1 VSDKLFGTRWFEVLH
16 KCWLLTIFNKKEEN
30 VMLDLMGK
38 RYWYFIISAII
49 IIIGIIVMAVW
60 GLPLSIDFKGGTL
73 LEIQFASGKTPEP
86 AQVYT
91 LYQSF
96 GISNVQAYASGGNTM
111 MIRSSVLTQDQQKSI
126 LSAIEKK
133 FNDKVTILTADT
145 VGPTVS
151 QQVTSRAFLAILL
164 SSLAL
169 VAFITYSFRGVQ
181 HAIRYGIC
189 TVIAL
194 IHDVLIILT
203 VVAIGGHLFG
213 WQVDTLYLTAL
224 LTVIAFSAQDTIVVF
239 DRLRE
244 NSAIYRRLNFEKL
257 TNHSVV
263 QTLTRS
269 INTQLMTVD
278 FMLLALA
285 MFGGITLREFAIA
298 LLIGM
303 VSGSYSSDFIA
314 APLLIVWEN
323 QEWKTWFHRSGEI
336 TAA

>member
-1 VSDKLFGTRWFEVLH
+1 
-16 KCWLLTIFNKKEEN
+16 
-30 VMLDLMGK
+30 MLNLMGK
-38 RYWYFIISAII
+38 RYGFFIFSLLVII
-49 IIIGIIVMAVW
+49 TGIIVMSIW

-73 LEIQFASGKTPEP
+73 LELQFASGKAPEP
-86 AQVYT
+86 AQIHT
-91 LYQSF
+91 LYQTF
-96 GISNVQAYASGGNTM
+96 GINDIQAFTSQGGVEI
-111 MIRSSVLTQDQQKSI
+111 IRSAALTTDQQDKIIAAMSK
-126 LSAIEKK
+126 E
-133 FNDKVTILTADT
+133 FNDKITIQSADT
-145 VGPTVS
+145 VGPSIS
-151 QQVTSRAFLAILL
+151 QEVTSRAFLAIIL

-169 VAFITYSFRGVQ
+169 VAFITFSFRGVQ
-181 HAIRYGIC
+181 HAFRYGVC

-194 IHDVLIILT
+194 VHDVLIILT

-244 NSAIYRRLNFEKL
+244 NSAIFRRVEFEKL

-285 MFGGITLREFAIA
+285 LFGGITLREFAIA

-303 VSGSYSSDFIA
+303 ISGSYSSDFIA

-323 QEWKTWFHRSGEI
+323 GEWKHWFRRSSQSTT
-336 TAA
+336 TA

>member
-1 VSDKLFGTRWFEVLH
+1 
-16 KCWLLTIFNKKEEN
+16 
-30 VMLDLMGK
+30 MLNIIGK
-38 RYWYFIISAII
+38 RYWYFTFSAIL

-73 LEIQFASGKTPEP
+73 LELQFSSGKVPEP
-86 AQVYT
+86 AEIYT

-96 GISNVQAYASGGNTM
+96 GISDIQAYSSGDNSM
-111 MIRSSVLTQDQQKSI
+111 IIRSSELTQEQQTKIISK
-126 LSAIEKK
+126 IESK
-133 FNDKVTILTADT
+133 FNDKIIILSADT
-145 VGPTVS
+145 VGPTVGRE
-151 QQVTSRAFLAILL
+151 VTSRAGLAILL

-169 VAFITYSFRGVQ
+169 VVFITYSFRGVQ
-181 HAIRYGIC
+181 HAFRYGVC
-189 TVIAL
+189 TVVAL

-244 NSAIYRRLNFEKL
+244 NTNIFRRLNFEKL

-285 MFGGITLREFAIA
+285 LFGGITLREFAIA
-298 LLIGM
+298 LLVGM
-303 VSGSYSSDFIA
+303 ISGSYSSDFIA
-314 APLLIVWEN
+314 APLLVVWEN
-323 QEWKTWFHRSGEI
+323 QEWKNWFRRSGETT

>member
-1 VSDKLFGTRWFEVLH
+1 
-16 KCWLLTIFNKKEEN
+16 
-30 VMLDLMGK
+30 MLNLMGK
-38 RYWYFIISAII
+38 RYWFFALSLFVILT
-49 IIIGIIVMAVW
+49 GIVIMSVW

-73 LEIQFASGKTPEP
+73 LELKFASGKAPEP
-86 AQVYT
+86 SQIYNLYRT
-91 LYQSF
+91 L
-96 GISNVQAYASGGNTM
+96 GISNTQVNTSGNDIM
-111 MIRSSVLTQDQQKSI
+111 IIRSSVLSEDMQKKV
-126 LSAIEKK
+126 LDTMGKQ
-133 FNDKVTILTADT
+133 FNDQITVRQSNS

-151 QQVTSRAFLAILL
+151 KQITSRAGLAILL

-169 VAFITYSFRGVQ
+169 VAFITYSFRGIQ
-181 HAIRYGIC
+181 HAFRYGIC

-203 VVAIGGHLFG
+203 LVAIGGRLFG

-244 NSAIYRRLNFEKL
+244 NSAILRRINFETL

-285 MFGGITLREFAIA
+285 LFGGVTLREFAIA

-303 VSGSYSSDFIA
+303 LSGSYSSDFIA

-323 QEWKTWFHRSGEI
+323 QEWKNWFHHRPTQGSI
-336 TAA
+336 SA

>member
-1 VSDKLFGTRWFEVLH
+1 M
-16 KCWLLTIFNKKEEN
+16 I
-30 VMLDLMGK
+30 
-38 RYWYFIISAII
+38 
-49 IIIGIIVMAVW
+49 
-60 GLPLSIDFKGGTL
+60 
-73 LEIQFASGKTPEP
+73 
-86 AQVYT
+86 
-91 LYQSF
+91 
-96 GISNVQAYASGGNTM
+96 
-111 MIRSSVLTQDQQKSI
+111 IRSGVLSQDQQTKI
-126 LSAIEKK
+126 INDMEKN
-133 FNDKVTILTADT
+133 FNDKITILRADS

-151 QQVTSRAFLAILL
+151 RQVTSRAFLAILL

-181 HAIRYGIC
+181 HAFRYGIC

-244 NSAIYRRLNFEKL
+244 NTAIFRRIEFEKL

-303 VSGSYSSDFIA
+303 ISGSYSSDFIA

-323 QEWKTWFHRSGEI
+323 QEWKSWFRRSSE
-336 TAA
+336 TTSTV

>member
-1 VSDKLFGTRWFEVLH
+1 
-16 KCWLLTIFNKKEEN
+16 
-30 VMLDLMGK
+30 MLNLMGK
-38 RYWYFIISAII
+38 RYWYFAFSLVLIT
-49 IIIGIIVMAVW
+49 IGFIVMAVW

-73 LEIQFASGKTPEP
+73 LELKFDSGKVPQP

-91 LYQSF
+91 MYQTF
-96 GISNVQAYASGGNTM
+96 GISNVQAYSSGSNSM
-111 MIRSSVLTQDQQKSI
+111 IIRSAELTADQQKKI
-126 LSAIEKK
+126 LDGMAKQ
-133 FNDKVTILTADT
+133 FDDKITILQADT

-151 QQVTSRAFLAILL
+151 RQVTSRASLAIIL
-164 SSLAL
+164 SALAL
-169 VAFITYSFRGVQ
+169 VVFITYSFRGVQ
-181 HAIRYGIC
+181 HAFRFGVC

-244 NSAIYRRLNFEKL
+244 NSSIFRRMDFEKL

-285 MFGGITLREFAIA
+285 LFGGVTLREFAIA

-303 VSGSYSSDFIA
+303 ISGSYSSDFIA
-314 APLLIVWEN
+314 APLLVVWEN
-323 QEWKTWFHRSGEI
+323 QEWKNWFRGSSQTRT
-336 TAA
+336 TA

>member
-1 VSDKLFGTRWFEVLH
+1 
-16 KCWLLTIFNKKEEN
+16 
-30 VMLDLMGK
+30 MLNLMGK
-38 RYWYFIISAII
+38 RYWYFAFSIVLIM
-49 IIIGIIVMAVW
+49 IGIVVMGVW
-60 GLPLSIDFKGGTL
+60 GLPLSIEFKGGTL
-73 LEIQFASGKTPEP
+73 LELQFDSGKTPEP
-86 AQVYT
+86 AQVYS
-91 LYQSF
+91 LYQSY
-96 GISNVQAYASGGNTM
+96 GIPDVQAFTSGNNVM
-111 MIRSSVLTQDQQKSI
+111 IIRSGVLSQDQQTKI
-126 LSAIEKK
+126 INDMEKN
-133 FNDKVTILTADT
+133 FNDKITILRADS

-151 QQVTSRAFLAILL
+151 RQVTSRAFLAILL

-181 HAIRYGIC
+181 HAFRYGIC

-244 NSAIYRRLNFEKL
+244 NTAIFRRIEFEKL

-303 VSGSYSSDFIA
+303 ISGSYSSDFIA

-323 QEWKTWFHRSGEI
+323 QEWKSWFRRSSE
-336 TAA
+336 TTSTV

>member
-1 VSDKLFGTRWFEVLH
+1 
-16 KCWLLTIFNKKEEN
+16 
-30 VMLDLMGK
+30 MLNLMGK
-38 RYWYFIISAII
+38 RYGFFIFSLLVII
-49 IIIGIIVMAVW
+49 TGIIVMSIW

-73 LEIQFASGKTPEP
+73 LELQFASGKAPEP
-86 AQVYT
+86 AQIHT
-91 LYQSF
+91 LYQTF
-96 GISNVQAYASGGNTM
+96 GINDIQAFTSQGGVEI
-111 MIRSSVLTQDQQKSI
+111 IRSAALTTDQQDKIIAAMSK
-126 LSAIEKK
+126 E
-133 FNDKVTILTADT
+133 FNDKITIQSADT
-145 VGPTVS
+145 VGPSIS
-151 QQVTSRAFLAILL
+151 QEVTSRAFLAIIL

-169 VAFITYSFRGVQ
+169 VAFITFSFRGVQ
-181 HAIRYGIC
+181 HAFRYGVC

-194 IHDVLIILT
+194 VHDVLIILT

-244 NSAIYRRLNFEKL
+244 NSAIFRRVEFEKL

-285 MFGGITLREFAIA
+285 LFGGITLREFAIA

-303 VSGSYSSDFIA
+303 ISGSYSSDFIA

-323 QEWKTWFHRSGEI
+323 GEWKHWFHRSSQSTT
-336 TAA
+336 TA